1 MGACQYS
8 AFDYAAPAHLVE
20 EDVRR
25 NRADQTVENI
35 KADKSYPY
43 PSLLARSDVGEE
55 ASNAPEPEDSKEK
68 SVPKCVAPIH
78 CTGEDGRQGKPTPFL
93 PIPKRSRPLQQSAD
107 RLMKAST
114 KASTGAGPGACM
126 RAPRPQMAT

>member
-20 EDVRR
+20 DDVRR

-35 KADKSYPY
+35 KADNSHSY
-43 PSLLARSDVGEE
+43 PSLLARSDVGE

-68 SVPKCVAPIH
+68 SVQKCVAPVRF
-78 CTGEDGRQGKPTPFL
+78 TGEDGRQGKPTPFL

-114 KASTGAGPGACM
+114 KAGTSGTGPGACM